1 MTDFIKEPHTVIF
14 ISQTGCVKIHLVLE
28 LIEKEYNKHFDF
40 IVIIYPRSE
49 KVLPIMQ
56 RSGSKPMIMFGL

>member
-14 ISQTGCVKIHLVLE
+14 IEQTGCGKIHLVLE
-28 LIEKEYNKHFDF
+28 LIEKEYKKHFDF
-40 IVIIYPRSE
+40 IFIIYPHSE
-49 KVLPIMQ
+49 KVLHITQ